1 MAQATASDV
10 TARWARSATTEETA
24 LINVRL
30 ADVDRIIK
38 RRISDLDAK
47 CAADPVFK
55 SDAVQVE
62 ADAVRRLVRNPEG
75 YLSETDG
82 SYTYMLSQEMS
93 RGRLEIL
100 PEEWEILGVQPRGMF
115 VLAPFMETPT

>member
-30 ADVDRIIK
+30 ADVERIIK

-55 SDAVQVE
+55 ADVVQVE
-62 ADAVRRLVRNPEG
+62 ADAVLRLVRNPEG

-82 SYTYMLSQEMS
+82 S
-93 RGRLEIL
+93 
-100 PEEWEILGVQPRGMF
+100 
-115 VLAPFMETPT
+115 